1 LGSSVISTLPT
12 QSSNLGNTGVAAS
25 AWTRKE
31 KVRTAISF
39 AVIAALLLLAFILSS
54 NTSNS
59 TAPISLLI
67 GISLGLL
74 LERGRFCFF
83 CIFRDGIEDKN
94 TTPFL
99 SVLVAIATG
108 SIGYALI
115 FGQFLPD
122 TSTDRLP
129 PVAHIGP
136 VSWVLVVAAFAFGI
150 GMSLSGACIS
160 GHLYRLGQGYLR
172 AIPALFGT
180 LIGFVLAFLSWNWL
194 YLNAIS
200 DAPTIWLPHYVGY
213 SGALLITLS
222 ALLLLAFIAIRKG
235 TNSDP
240 IRKVSAAPL
249 SLSGTLKSL
258 ITDRWSPIA
267 TGAIVGVLGTIA
279 YLRVEPLG
287 VTRQLSTTAR
297 TFMDSNKIG
306 SETLVGLDRM
316 AGCVAVVAETI
327 TNNGWLVVGIIGSSF
342 AAALAG
348 GRFKFSRLTPT
359 NTGTALIGGILL
371 GWGSMT
377 SLGCT
382 IGVLLSGTQ
391 AFALSGWVFFAFAF
405 LGSFVGIKLKFH
417 TTG

>member
-1 LGSSVISTLPT
+1 M
-12 QSSNLGNTGVAAS
+12 
-25 AWTRKE
+25 
-31 KVRTAISF
+31 
-39 AVIAALLLLAFILSS
+39 IAALLLLAFILSS

-108 SIGYALI
+108 SVGYALI

-180 LIGFVLAFLSWNWL
+180 LIGFVLAFLTWNWL

-240 IRKVSAAPL
+240 IRKVSVAPL

-258 ITDRWSPIA
+258 IADRWSPIA

-316 AGCVAVVAETI
+316 AGCVAVVTETI
-327 TNNGWLVVGIIGSSF
+327 TNNGWLVIGIIGSSF

>member
-1 LGSSVISTLPT
+1 M
-12 QSSNLGNTGVAAS
+12 
-25 AWTRKE
+25 
-31 KVRTAISF
+31 
-39 AVIAALLLLAFILSS
+39 IAALLLLAFILSS

-67 GISLGLL
+67 GMSLGLL

-172 AIPALFGT
+172 AIPALIGT

-222 ALLLLAFIAIRKG
+222 ALLLLAFIAIRRG

-249 SLSGTLKSL
+249 SLSGTLKNL
-258 ITDRWSPIA
+258 ITERWSPIA
-267 TGAIVGVLGTIA
+267 TGAITGVLGTIA

-306 SETLVGLDRM
+306 PESLVGLDRM
-316 AGCVAVVAETI
+316 AGCVAVVAEAI
-327 TNNGWLVVGIIGSSF
+327 TNNGWLVIGIIGTSF

-359 NTGTALIGGILL
+359 NSATALIGGILL

-391 AFALSGWVFFAFAF
+391 AFALSGWVFFAFVF

>member
-1 LGSSVISTLPT
+1 M
-12 QSSNLGNTGVAAS
+12 
-25 AWTRKE
+25 
-31 KVRTAISF
+31 
-39 AVIAALLLLAFILSS
+39 IAALLLLAFILSS

-67 GISLGLL
+67 GMSLGLL

-172 AIPALFGT
+172 AIPALIGT

-222 ALLLLAFIAIRKG
+222 ALLLLAFIAIRRG

-249 SLSGTLKSL
+249 SLSGTLKNL
-258 ITDRWSPIA
+258 ITERWSPIA
-267 TGAIVGVLGTIA
+267 TGAIAGVLGTIA

-306 SETLVGLDRM
+306 PESLVGLDRM
-316 AGCVAVVAETI
+316 AGCVAVVAEAI
-327 TNNGWLVVGIIGSSF
+327 TNNGWLVIGIIGTSF

-359 NTGTALIGGILL
+359 NSATALIGGILL

-391 AFALSGWVFFAFAF
+391 AFALSGWVFFAFVF
-405 LGSFVGIKLKFH
+405 LGSFAGIKLKFH

>member
-1 LGSSVISTLPT
+1 M
-12 QSSNLGNTGVAAS
+12 
-25 AWTRKE
+25 
-31 KVRTAISF
+31 
-39 AVIAALLLLAFILSS
+39 IAALLLLAFILSS

-67 GISLGLL
+67 GMSLGLL

-172 AIPALFGT
+172 AIPALIGT

-222 ALLLLAFIAIRKG
+222 ALLLLAFIAIRRG

-249 SLSGTLKSL
+249 SLSGTLKNL
-258 ITDRWSPIA
+258 ITERWSPIA
-267 TGAIVGVLGTIA
+267 TGAIAGVLGTIA

-306 SETLVGLDRM
+306 PESLVGLDRM
-316 AGCVAVVAETI
+316 AGCVAVVAEAI
-327 TNNGWLVVGIIGSSF
+327 TNNGWLVIGIIGTSF

-391 AFALSGWVFFAFAF
+391 AFALSGWVFFAFVF

>member
-1 LGSSVISTLPT
+1 M
-12 QSSNLGNTGVAAS
+12 
-25 AWTRKE
+25 
-31 KVRTAISF
+31 
-39 AVIAALLLLAFILSS
+39 IAALLLLAFILSS

-67 GISLGLL
+67 GMSLGLL

-108 SIGYALI
+108 SVGYALI

-129 PVAHIGP
+129 PVAHLGP

-172 AIPALFGT
+172 AIPALIGT

-222 ALLLLAFIAIRKG
+222 ALLLLAFIAIRRG

-240 IRKVSAAPL
+240 IRKMSAAPL
-249 SLSGTLKSL
+249 SLSGTLKNL
-258 ITDRWSPIA
+258 ITERWSPIA
-267 TGAIVGVLGTIA
+267 TGAIAGVLGTIA

-306 SETLVGLDRM
+306 PESLVGLDRM
-316 AGCVAVVAETI
+316 AGCVAVVAEAI
-327 TNNGWLVVGIIGSSF
+327 TNNGWLVIGIIGTSF

-391 AFALSGWVFFAFAF
+391 AFALSGWVFFAFVF

>member
-1 LGSSVISTLPT
+1 M
-12 QSSNLGNTGVAAS
+12 
-25 AWTRKE
+25 
-31 KVRTAISF
+31 
-39 AVIAALLLLAFILSS
+39 IAALLLLAFILSS

-67 GISLGLL
+67 GMSLGLL

-108 SIGYALI
+108 SVGYALI

-172 AIPALFGT
+172 AIPALIGT

-222 ALLLLAFIAIRKG
+222 ALLLLAFIAIRRG

-240 IRKVSAAPL
+240 IRKVSSAPL
-249 SLSGTLKSL
+249 SLSGTLKNL
-258 ITDRWSPIA
+258 ITERWSPIA
-267 TGAIVGVLGTIA
+267 TGAIAGVLGTIA

-306 SETLVGLDRM
+306 PESLVGLDRM
-316 AGCVAVVAETI
+316 AGCVAVVAEAI
-327 TNNGWLVVGIIGSSF
+327 TNNGWLVIGIIGTSF

-391 AFALSGWVFFAFAF
+391 AFALSGWVFFAFVF

>member
-1 LGSSVISTLPT
+1 M
-12 QSSNLGNTGVAAS
+12 
-25 AWTRKE
+25 
-31 KVRTAISF
+31 RTAISF

-67 GISLGLL
+67 GMSLGLL

-108 SIGYALI
+108 SVGYALI

-172 AIPALFGT
+172 AIPALIGT

-222 ALLLLAFIAIRKG
+222 ALLLLAFIAIRRG

-249 SLSGTLKSL
+249 SLSGTLKNL
-258 ITDRWSPIA
+258 ITERWSPIA
-267 TGAIVGVLGTIA
+267 TGAIAGVLGTIA

-306 SETLVGLDRM
+306 PESLVGLDRM
-316 AGCVAVVAETI
+316 AGCVAVVAEAI
-327 TNNGWLVVGIIGSSF
+327 TNNGWLVIGIIGTSF

-359 NTGTALIGGILL
+359 NSATALIGGILL

-391 AFALSGWVFFAFAF
+391 AFALSGWVFFAFVF

>member
-1 LGSSVISTLPT
+1 M
-12 QSSNLGNTGVAAS
+12 
-25 AWTRKE
+25 
-31 KVRTAISF
+31 
-39 AVIAALLLLAFILSS
+39 IAALLLLAFILSS

-67 GISLGLL
+67 GMSLGLL

-172 AIPALFGT
+172 AIPALIGT

-222 ALLLLAFIAIRKG
+222 ALLLLAFIAIRRG

-249 SLSGTLKSL
+249 SLSGTLKNL
-258 ITDRWSPIA
+258 ITERWSPIA
-267 TGAIVGVLGTIA
+267 TGAIAGVLGTIA

-306 SETLVGLDRM
+306 PETLVGLDRM
-316 AGCVAVVAETI
+316 AGCVAVVAEAI
-327 TNNGWLVVGIIGSSF
+327 TNNGWLVIGIIGTSF

-348 GRFKFSRLTPT
+348 GRFKFSRLTPA

-391 AFALSGWVFFAFAF
+391 AFALSGWVFFAFVF

>member
-1 LGSSVISTLPT
+1 
-12 QSSNLGNTGVAAS
+12 
-25 AWTRKE
+25 
-31 KVRTAISF
+31 VRTAISF

-67 GISLGLL
+67 GMSLGLL

-108 SIGYALI
+108 SVGYALI

-172 AIPALFGT
+172 AIPALIGT

-222 ALLLLAFIAIRKG
+222 ALLLLAFIAIRRG

-249 SLSGTLKSL
+249 SLSGTLKNL
-258 ITDRWSPIA
+258 ITERWSPIA
-267 TGAIVGVLGTIA
+267 TGAIAGVLGTIA

-306 SETLVGLDRM
+306 PESLVGLDRM
-316 AGCVAVVAETI
+316 AGCVAVVAEAI
-327 TNNGWLVVGIIGSSF
+327 TNNGWLVIGIIGTSF

-359 NTGTALIGGILL
+359 NSATALIGGILL

-391 AFALSGWVFFAFAF
+391 AFALSGWVFFAFVF

>member
-1 LGSSVISTLPT
+1 M
-12 QSSNLGNTGVAAS
+12 
-25 AWTRKE
+25 
-31 KVRTAISF
+31 
-39 AVIAALLLLAFILSS
+39 IAALLLLAFILSS

-67 GISLGLL
+67 GMSLGLL

-172 AIPALFGT
+172 AIPALIGT

-222 ALLLLAFIAIRKG
+222 ALLLLAFIAIRRG

-240 IRKVSAAPL
+240 IRKVSSAPL
-249 SLSGTLKSL
+249 SLSGTLKNL
-258 ITDRWSPIA
+258 ITERWSPIA
-267 TGAIVGVLGTIA
+267 TGAIAGVLGTIA

-306 SETLVGLDRM
+306 PESLVGLDRM
-316 AGCVAVVAETI
+316 AGCVAVVAEAI
-327 TNNGWLVVGIIGSSF
+327 TNNGWLVIGIIGTSF

-391 AFALSGWVFFAFAF
+391 AFALSGWVFFAFVF

>member
-1 LGSSVISTLPT
+1 
-12 QSSNLGNTGVAAS
+12 
-25 AWTRKE
+25 
-31 KVRTAISF
+31 
-39 AVIAALLLLAFILSS
+39 VIAALLLLAFILSS

-67 GISLGLL
+67 GMSLGLL

-108 SIGYALI
+108 SVGYALI

-172 AIPALFGT
+172 AIPALIGT

-222 ALLLLAFIAIRKG
+222 ALLLLAFIAIRRG

-249 SLSGTLKSL
+249 SLSGTLKNL
-258 ITDRWSPIA
+258 ITERWSPIA
-267 TGAIVGVLGTIA
+267 TGAIAGVLGTIA

-306 SETLVGLDRM
+306 PESLVGLDRM
-316 AGCVAVVAETI
+316 AGCVAVVAEAI
-327 TNNGWLVVGIIGSSF
+327 TNNGWLVIGIIGTSF

-359 NTGTALIGGILL
+359 NSATALIGGILL

-391 AFALSGWVFFAFAF
+391 AFALSGWVFFAFVF

>member
-1 LGSSVISTLPT
+1 M
-12 QSSNLGNTGVAAS
+12 
-25 AWTRKE
+25 
-31 KVRTAISF
+31 
-39 AVIAALLLLAFILSS
+39 IAALLLLAFILSS

-67 GISLGLL
+67 GMSLGLL

-172 AIPALFGT
+172 AIPALIGT

-222 ALLLLAFIAIRKG
+222 ALLLLAFIAIRRG

-240 IRKVSAAPL
+240 IRKVSVAPL
-249 SLSGTLKSL
+249 SLAGTLKNL
-258 ITDRWSPIA
+258 ITERWSPIA
-267 TGAIVGVLGTIA
+267 TGAIAGVLGTIA

-306 SETLVGLDRM
+306 PESLVGLDRM
-316 AGCVAVVAETI
+316 AGCVAVVAEAI
-327 TNNGWLVVGIIGSSF
+327 TNNGWLVIGIIGTSF

-359 NTGTALIGGILL
+359 NSATALIGGILL

-391 AFALSGWVFFAFAF
+391 AFALSGWVFFAFVF
-405 LGSFVGIKLKFH
+405 LGSFAGIKLKFH

>member
-1 LGSSVISTLPT
+1 M
-12 QSSNLGNTGVAAS
+12 
-25 AWTRKE
+25 
-31 KVRTAISF
+31 
-39 AVIAALLLLAFILSS
+39 IAALLLLAFILSS

-67 GISLGLL
+67 GMSLGLL

-99 SVLVAIATG
+99 SVLVTIATG

-172 AIPALFGT
+172 AIPALIGT

-222 ALLLLAFIAIRKG
+222 ALLLLAFIAIRRG

-249 SLSGTLKSL
+249 SLSGTLKNL
-258 ITDRWSPIA
+258 ITERWSPIA
-267 TGAIVGVLGTIA
+267 TGAIAGVLGTIA

-306 SETLVGLDRM
+306 PESLVGLDRM
-316 AGCVAVVAETI
+316 AGCVAVVAEAI
-327 TNNGWLVVGIIGSSF
+327 TNNGWLVIGIIGTSF

-359 NTGTALIGGILL
+359 NSATALIGGILL

-391 AFALSGWVFFAFAF
+391 AFALSGWVFFAFVF

>member
-1 LGSSVISTLPT
+1 
-12 QSSNLGNTGVAAS
+12 
-25 AWTRKE
+25 
-31 KVRTAISF
+31 VRTAISF

-67 GISLGLL
+67 GMSLGLL

-108 SIGYALI
+108 SVGYALI

-172 AIPALFGT
+172 AIPALIGT

-222 ALLLLAFIAIRKG
+222 ALLLLAFIAIRRG

-249 SLSGTLKSL
+249 SLSGTLKNL
-258 ITDRWSPIA
+258 ITERWSPIA
-267 TGAIVGVLGTIA
+267 TGAIAGVLGTIA

-306 SETLVGLDRM
+306 PESLVGLDRM
-316 AGCVAVVAETI
+316 AGCVAVVAEAI
-327 TNNGWLVVGIIGSSF
+327 TNNGWLVIGIIGTSF

-348 GRFKFSRLTPT
+348 VRFKFSRLTPT
-359 NTGTALIGGILL
+359 NSATALIGGILL

-391 AFALSGWVFFAFAF
+391 AFALSGWVFFAFVF

>member
-1 LGSSVISTLPT
+1 M
-12 QSSNLGNTGVAAS
+12 
-25 AWTRKE
+25 
-31 KVRTAISF
+31 
-39 AVIAALLLLAFILSS
+39 IAALLLLAFILSS

-67 GISLGLL
+67 GMSLGLL

-83 CIFRDGIEDKN
+83 CIVRDGIEDKN

-108 SIGYALI
+108 SVGYALI

-172 AIPALFGT
+172 AIPALIGT

-222 ALLLLAFIAIRKG
+222 ALLLLAFIAIRRG

-249 SLSGTLKSL
+249 SLSGTLKNL
-258 ITDRWSPIA
+258 ITERWSPIA
-267 TGAIVGVLGTIA
+267 TGAIAGVLGTIA

-306 SETLVGLDRM
+306 PESLVGLDRM
-316 AGCVAVVAETI
+316 AGCVAVIAEAI
-327 TNNGWLVVGIIGSSF
+327 TNNGWLVIGIIGTSF

-359 NTGTALIGGILL
+359 NSATALIGGILL

-391 AFALSGWVFFAFAF
+391 AFALSGWVFFAFVF

>member
-1 LGSSVISTLPT
+1 M
-12 QSSNLGNTGVAAS
+12 
-25 AWTRKE
+25 
-31 KVRTAISF
+31 RTAISF

-67 GISLGLL
+67 GMSLGLL

-108 SIGYALI
+108 SVGYALI

-172 AIPALFGT
+172 AIPALIGT

-222 ALLLLAFIAIRKG
+222 ALLLLAFIAIRRG

-249 SLSGTLKSL
+249 SLSGTLKNL
-258 ITDRWSPIA
+258 ITERWSPIA
-267 TGAIVGVLGTIA
+267 TGAIAGVLGTIA

-306 SETLVGLDRM
+306 PESLVGLDRM
-316 AGCVAVVAETI
+316 AGCVAVIAEAI
-327 TNNGWLVVGIIGSSF
+327 TNNGWLVIGIIGTSF

-359 NTGTALIGGILL
+359 NSATALIGGILL

-391 AFALSGWVFFAFAF
+391 AFALSGWVFFAFVF

>member
-1 LGSSVISTLPT
+1 M
-12 QSSNLGNTGVAAS
+12 
-25 AWTRKE
+25 
-31 KVRTAISF
+31 
-39 AVIAALLLLAFILSS
+39 IAALLLLAFILSS

-67 GISLGLL
+67 GMSLGLL

-99 SVLVAIATG
+99 SVLVAIATV
-108 SIGYALI
+108 SVGYALI

-172 AIPALFGT
+172 AIPALIGT

-194 YLNAIS
+194 YLDAIS

-222 ALLLLAFIAIRKG
+222 ALLLLAFIAIRRG

-249 SLSGTLKSL
+249 SLSGTLKNL
-258 ITDRWSPIA
+258 ITERWSPIA
-267 TGAIVGVLGTIA
+267 TGAIAGVLGTIA

-306 SETLVGLDRM
+306 PESLVGLDRM
-316 AGCVAVVAETI
+316 AGCVAVVAEAI
-327 TNNGWLVVGIIGSSF
+327 TNNGWLVIGIIGTSF

-359 NTGTALIGGILL
+359 NSATALIGGILL

-391 AFALSGWVFFAFAF
+391 AFALSGWVFFAFVF

>member
-1 LGSSVISTLPT
+1 MGSCVIATDLKWT
-12 QSSNLGNTGVAAS
+12 RGDSSRTIAS
-25 AWTRKE
+25 A
-31 KVRTAISF
+31 
-39 AVIAALLLLAFILSS
+39 VILAALLALAYFLS
-54 NTSNS
+54 TKEGAS

-67 GISLGLL
+67 GISLGIV

-108 SIGYALI
+108 SIGYALV

-240 IRKVSAAPL
+240 IRKVSVAPL

>member
-1 LGSSVISTLPT
+1 
-12 QSSNLGNTGVAAS
+12 
-25 AWTRKE
+25 
-31 KVRTAISF
+31 
-39 AVIAALLLLAFILSS
+39 VIAALLLLAFILSS

-67 GISLGLL
+67 GMSLGFL

-108 SIGYALI
+108 SVGYALI

-172 AIPALFGT
+172 AIPALIGT

-222 ALLLLAFIAIRKG
+222 ALLLLAFIAIRRG

-249 SLSGTLKSL
+249 SLSGILKNL
-258 ITDRWSPIA
+258 ITERWSPIA
-267 TGAIVGVLGTIA
+267 TGAIAGVLGTIA

-306 SETLVGLDRM
+306 PESLVGLDRM
-316 AGCVAVVAETI
+316 AGCVAVVAEAI
-327 TNNGWLVVGIIGSSF
+327 TNNGWLVIGIIGTSF

-359 NTGTALIGGILL
+359 NSATALIGGILL

-391 AFALSGWVFFAFAF
+391 AFALSGWVFFAFVF

>member
-1 LGSSVISTLPT
+1 M
-12 QSSNLGNTGVAAS
+12 
-25 AWTRKE
+25 
-31 KVRTAISF
+31 
-39 AVIAALLLLAFILSS
+39 IAALLLLAFILSS

-67 GISLGLL
+67 GMSLGLL

-99 SVLVAIATG
+99 SVLVTIATG

-172 AIPALFGT
+172 AIPALIGT

-200 DAPTIWLPHYVGY
+200 DAPTIWMPHYVGY

-222 ALLLLAFIAIRKG
+222 ALLLLAFIAIRRG

-240 IRKVSAAPL
+240 IRKVSSAPL
-249 SLSGTLKSL
+249 SLSGTLKNL
-258 ITDRWSPIA
+258 ITERWSPIA
-267 TGAIVGVLGTIA
+267 TGAIAGVLGTIA

-306 SETLVGLDRM
+306 PESLVGLDRM
-316 AGCVAVVAETI
+316 AGCVAVVAEAI
-327 TNNGWLVVGIIGSSF
+327 TNNGWLVIGIIGTSF

-391 AFALSGWVFFAFAF
+391 AFALSGWVFFAFVF

>member
-1 LGSSVISTLPT
+1 MIS
-12 QSSNLGNTGVAAS
+12 
-25 AWTRKE
+25 
-31 KVRTAISF
+31 
-39 AVIAALLLLAFILSS
+39 ALLLLAFILSS

-67 GISLGLL
+67 GMSLGLL

-172 AIPALFGT
+172 AIPALIGT

-222 ALLLLAFIAIRKG
+222 ALLLLAFIAIRRG

-249 SLSGTLKSL
+249 SLSGTLKNL
-258 ITDRWSPIA
+258 ITERWSPIA
-267 TGAIVGVLGTIA
+267 TGAIAGVLGTIA

-306 SETLVGLDRM
+306 PESLVGLDRM
-316 AGCVAVVAETI
+316 AGCVAVVAEAI
-327 TNNGWLVVGIIGSSF
+327 TNNGWLVIGIIGTSF

-359 NTGTALIGGILL
+359 NSATALIGGILL

-391 AFALSGWVFFAFAF
+391 AFALSGWVFFAFVF

>member
-1 LGSSVISTLPT
+1 M
-12 QSSNLGNTGVAAS
+12 
-25 AWTRKE
+25 
-31 KVRTAISF
+31 
-39 AVIAALLLLAFILSS
+39 IAALLLLAFILSS

-67 GISLGLL
+67 GMSLGLL

-108 SIGYALI
+108 SVGYALI

-172 AIPALFGT
+172 AIPALIGT

-222 ALLLLAFIAIRKG
+222 ALLLLAFIAIRRG

-249 SLSGTLKSL
+249 SLSGTLKNL
-258 ITDRWSPIA
+258 ITERWSPIA
-267 TGAIVGVLGTIA
+267 TGAIAGVLGTIA

-306 SETLVGLDRM
+306 PESLVGLDRM
-316 AGCVAVVAETI
+316 AGCVAVVAEAI
-327 TNNGWLVVGIIGSSF
+327 TNNGWLVIGIIGTSF

-391 AFALSGWVFFAFAF
+391 AFALSGWVFFAFVF

>member
-1 LGSSVISTLPT
+1 M
-12 QSSNLGNTGVAAS
+12 
-25 AWTRKE
+25 
-31 KVRTAISF
+31 SF

-67 GISLGLL
+67 GMSLGLL

-108 SIGYALI
+108 SVGYALI

-172 AIPALFGT
+172 AIPALIGT

-194 YLNAIS
+194 YLNAIT

-222 ALLLLAFIAIRKG
+222 ALLLLAFIAIRRG

-249 SLSGTLKSL
+249 SLSGTLKNL
-258 ITDRWSPIA
+258 ITERWSPIA
-267 TGAIVGVLGTIA
+267 TGAIAGVLGTIA

-306 SETLVGLDRM
+306 PESLVGLDRM
-316 AGCVAVVAETI
+316 AGCVAVIAEAI
-327 TNNGWLVVGIIGSSF
+327 TNNGWLVIGIIGTSF

-359 NTGTALIGGILL
+359 NSATALIGGILL

-391 AFALSGWVFFAFAF
+391 AFALSGWVFFAFVF

>member
-1 LGSSVISTLPT
+1 M
-12 QSSNLGNTGVAAS
+12 
-25 AWTRKE
+25 KE

-67 GISLGLL
+67 GMSLGLL

-108 SIGYALI
+108 SVGYALI

-172 AIPALFGT
+172 AIPALIGT

-222 ALLLLAFIAIRKG
+222 ALLLLAFIAIRRG

-249 SLSGTLKSL
+249 SLSGTLKNL
-258 ITDRWSPIA
+258 ITERWSPIA
-267 TGAIVGVLGTIA
+267 TGAIAGVLGTIA

-306 SETLVGLDRM
+306 PESLVGLDRM
-316 AGCVAVVAETI
+316 AGCVAVVAEAI
-327 TNNGWLVVGIIGSSF
+327 TNNGWLVIGIIGTSF

-359 NTGTALIGGILL
+359 NSATALIGGILL

-391 AFALSGWVFFAFAF
+391 AFALSGWVFFAFVF

>member
-1 LGSSVISTLPT
+1 M
-12 QSSNLGNTGVAAS
+12 
-25 AWTRKE
+25 
-31 KVRTAISF
+31 
-39 AVIAALLLLAFILSS
+39 IAALLLLAFILSS

-67 GISLGLL
+67 GMSLGLL

-108 SIGYALI
+108 SVGYALI

-172 AIPALFGT
+172 AIPALIGT
-180 LIGFVLAFLSWNWL
+180 LIGFLLAFLSWNWL

-222 ALLLLAFIAIRKG
+222 ALLLLAFIAIRRG

-249 SLSGTLKSL
+249 SLSGTLKNL
-258 ITDRWSPIA
+258 ITERWSPIA
-267 TGAIVGVLGTIA
+267 TGAIAGVLGTIA

-306 SETLVGLDRM
+306 PESLVGLDRM
-316 AGCVAVVAETI
+316 AGCVAVVAEAI
-327 TNNGWLVVGIIGSSF
+327 TNNGWLVIGIIGTSF

-391 AFALSGWVFFAFAF
+391 AFALSGWVFFAFVF

>member
-1 LGSSVISTLPT
+1 M
-12 QSSNLGNTGVAAS
+12 
-25 AWTRKE
+25 WTRKE
-31 KVRTAISF
+31 KIRTAISF

-67 GISLGLL
+67 GMSLGLL

-94 TTPFL
+94 TTPLL

-108 SIGYALI
+108 SIGYAII

-172 AIPALFGT
+172 AIPALIGT
-180 LIGFVLAFLSWNWL
+180 LIGFVIAFLTWNWL

-213 SGALLITLS
+213 SGALLITLT
-222 ALLLLAFIAIRKG
+222 ALLLIAFFAIRKG

-240 IRKVSAAPL
+240 IRKAVIAPL
-249 SLSGTLKSL
+249 SLSATLKNL
-258 ITDRWSPIA
+258 IAERWSPIA
-267 TGAIVGVLGTIA
+267 TGAIVGLVGTIA

-297 TFMDSNKIG
+297 TFMDANQIG
-306 SETLVGLDRM
+306 PETLVGLDRM
-316 AGCVAVVAETI
+316 AGCIAVVAETI
-327 TNNGWLVVGIIGSSF
+327 TNNGWLVIGIIGTSF

-359 NTGTALIGGILL
+359 NTGTALLGGILL

-391 AFALSGWVFFAFAF
+391 AFALSGWVFFAFVF
-405 LGSFVGIKLKFH
+405 LGSYVGIKLKFH

>member
-1 LGSSVISTLPT
+1 
-12 QSSNLGNTGVAAS
+12 
-25 AWTRKE
+25 
-31 KVRTAISF
+31 
-39 AVIAALLLLAFILSS
+39 VIAALLLLAFILSS

-67 GISLGLL
+67 GMSLGLL

-94 TTPFL
+94 TTSFL

-108 SIGYALI
+108 SVGYALI

-172 AIPALFGT
+172 AIPALIGT

-222 ALLLLAFIAIRKG
+222 ALLLLAFIAIRRG

-249 SLSGTLKSL
+249 SLSGTLKNL
-258 ITDRWSPIA
+258 ITERWSPIA
-267 TGAIVGVLGTIA
+267 TGAIAGVLGTIA

-306 SETLVGLDRM
+306 PESLVGLDRM
-316 AGCVAVVAETI
+316 AGCVAVVAEAI
-327 TNNGWLVVGIIGSSF
+327 TNNGWLVIGIIGTSF

-391 AFALSGWVFFAFAF
+391 AFALSGWVFFAFVF

>member
-1 LGSSVISTLPT
+1 M
-12 QSSNLGNTGVAAS
+12 
-25 AWTRKE
+25 
-31 KVRTAISF
+31 
-39 AVIAALLLLAFILSS
+39 IAALLLLAFILSS

-67 GISLGLL
+67 GMSLGLL

-172 AIPALFGT
+172 AIPALIGT

-222 ALLLLAFIAIRKG
+222 ALLLLAFIAIRRG

-249 SLSGTLKSL
+249 SLSGTLKNL
-258 ITDRWSPIA
+258 ITERWSPIA
-267 TGAIVGVLGTIA
+267 TGAIAGVLGTIA

-306 SETLVGLDRM
+306 PESLVGLDRM
-316 AGCVAVVAETI
+316 AGCVAVVAEAI
-327 TNNGWLVVGIIGSSF
+327 TNNGWLVIGIIGTSF

-348 GRFKFSRLTPT
+348 GRFKFSRLTPA

-391 AFALSGWVFFAFAF
+391 AFALSGWVFFAFVF

>member
-1 LGSSVISTLPT
+1 LGSSVITTFST
-12 QSSNLGNTGVAAS
+12 QGSSFGNSEAAAS
-25 AWTRKE
+25 AWTRAE
-31 KVRTAISF
+31 KTRT
-39 AVIAALLLLAFILSS
+39 VIAFIVITLLLSTAFYLSS

-67 GISLGLL
+67 GMSLGLL

-108 SIGYALI
+108 SIGYAII

-136 VSWVLVVAAFAFGI
+136 VSWVLAVAAFSFGI

-172 AIPALFGT
+172 AIPALVGT

-194 YLNAIS
+194 YLKAIS

-213 SGALLITLS
+213 SGALLITLA
-222 ALLLLAFIAIRKG
+222 ALIGLAFVAIRKG
-235 TNSDP
+235 CNSEP
-240 IRKVSAAPL
+240 IRKASSSSI
-249 SLSGTLKSL
+249 SLSATLKSL
-258 ITDRWSPIA
+258 ITERWSPIS
-267 TGAIVGVLGTIA
+267 TGAIVGIIGTIA

-297 TFMDSNKIG
+297 TFMDAQKIG
-306 SETLVGLDRM
+306 PETLVGLDRM
-316 AGCVAVVAETI
+316 AGCIAVVTEAI
-327 TNNGWLVVGIIGSSF
+327 TNNGWLVLGIVGTSF
-342 AAALAG
+342 AAAIAG
-348 GRFKFSRLTPT
+348 GRFSLSKLTPI
-359 NTGTALIGGILL
+359 NSATALLGGVLL
-371 GWGSMT
+371 GWGSMI

-391 AFALSGWVFFAFAF
+391 AFALSGWIFFAFVF